1 MRLRIR
7 FINYLI
13 IDNFFY
19 TGSSNPNKIGWNV
32 PDKKPTGT
40 NTAPKPSAP
49 ISEQSAKTSATN
61 VQSGYNPSG
70 IQFFFQL
77 NKL

>member
-1 MRLRIR
+1 M
-7 FINYLI
+7 
-13 IDNFFY
+13 
-19 TGSSNPNKIGWNV
+19 

-40 NTAPKPSAP
+40 NTAAKPSAP

-70 IQFFFQL
+70 IQYFFSIDEL
-77 NKL
+77 